1 MALTDEDR
9 KNNALLGNINSVLKA
24 IKNAGKEADFY
35 EFISKSEFE
44 QKSIRERFDIV
55 KKYRKDNGIKLPR
68 KAKGKTDNSS
78 NGNKSDANINLD
90 LEALLSLL
98 PTNEDNDTNEV
109 KIIRCFAKVS
119 KVKKELDDLKLQH
132 SEKENEYNMLLEQLE
147 ELRNLS
153 NK

>member
-1 MALTDEDR
+1 MALTKEDR
-9 KNNALLGNINSVLKA
+9 KKNALIGNIERSLNA
-24 IKNAGKEADFY
+24 IKEAGKEADFY
-35 EFISKSEFE
+35 ESISKVEFE
-44 QKSIRERFDIV
+44 QKTIEERFSIV
-55 KKYRKDNGIKLPR
+55 KNYRESNGIKLIR
-68 KAKGKTDNSS
+68 EVKDKKDNIS
-78 NGNKSDANINLD
+78 NKNKNNTNINLN
-90 LEALLSLL
+90 LEELLSFL

-119 KVKKELDDLKLQH
+119 KIKKELDDLKLQH

>member
-98 PTNEDNDTNEV
+98 PANEDNDTNEV

-119 KVKKELDDLKLQH
+119 KAKKELDDLKLQH
-132 SEKENEYNMLLEQLE
+132 DEKENEYNMLLEQLE

>member
-68 KAKGKTDNSS
+68 KAKG
-78 NGNKSDANINLD
+78 
-90 LEALLSLL
+90 
-98 PTNEDNDTNEV
+98 
-109 KIIRCFAKVS
+109 
-119 KVKKELDDLKLQH
+119 
-132 SEKENEYNMLLEQLE
+132 
-147 ELRNLS
+147 
-153 NK
+153 

>member
-9 KNNALLGNINSVLKA
+9 KDNALLGNINRALKA

-35 EFISKSEFE
+35 ESISKSEFE

-55 KKYRKDNGIKLPR
+55 KSYRKDNGIKLPR
-68 KAKGKTDNSS
+68 EAKDKTDNIS

-90 LEALLSLL
+90 LEELLSFL
-98 PTNEDNDTNEV
+98 PANEDNDTNEV
-109 KIIRCFAKVS
+109 KIIRYFAKVS
-119 KVKKELDDLKLQH
+119 KAKKELDDLKLQH
-132 SEKENEYNMLLEQLE
+132 EEKEKEYNMLIEQLE
-147 ELRNLS
+147 ELKNLS